1 MYAPLAPP
9 GNRFGRGENSRPRL
23 CPPAQESR
31 GLGQSHDL
39 GNRRSTPSREDLA
52 DYQKYKAT
60 MVPAFRF
67 NLNQGAAGAGGEAN
81 DDDLARGMVDGT
93 IDVTKLAKPLDEYDF
108 KVESFVPVLIA
119 Q

>member
-1 MYAPLAPP
+1 
-9 GNRFGRGENSRPRL
+9 
-23 CPPAQESR
+23 
-31 GLGQSHDL
+31 
-39 GNRRSTPSREDLA
+39 
-52 DYQKYKAT
+52 